1 MKNKAL
7 TLLGFAAKAGKITYG
22 TEGCIIGINKGKIN
36 LILLADD
43 TATNTAE
50 KIEFACKRAGVEC
63 IKCFNRETLSEAI
76 GKYNKVVL
84 GITDASFSE
93 KIKEYCH
100 ME

>member
-1 MKNKAL
+1 MENKAL

-22 TEGCIIGINKGKIN
+22 SESCLIGIQKGKIQ
-36 LILLADD
+36 LVLMAGDISDH
-43 TATNTAE
+43 TSE
-50 KIEFACKRAGVEC
+50 KIERACKRTGVSC
-63 IKCFNRETLSEAI
+63 IKCFNRETLSEAV